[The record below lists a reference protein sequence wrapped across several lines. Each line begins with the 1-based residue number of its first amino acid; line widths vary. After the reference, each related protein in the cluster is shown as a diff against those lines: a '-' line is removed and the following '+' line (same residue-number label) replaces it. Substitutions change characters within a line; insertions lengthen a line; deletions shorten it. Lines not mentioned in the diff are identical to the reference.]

1 MANAVFEQADAIM
14 LSSETSVGQF
24 PAMCVEAMD
33 RIARRMEREDGARF
47 HEEAELSDERLK
59 LAKVAVQMADDMEAQ
74 ALVVFTVEGKMVPEA
89 AWMRPREARIMA
101 LCPSERVAG
110 QMTLYRGV
118 VPVVVK
124 EVHSKL
130 PGEEVEAAL
139 ETLKEKAL
147 LKSGDTV
154 VVISSHLA
162 VEEIA
167 DSVQMH
173 RVG

>member
-1 MANAVFEQADAIM
+1 
-14 LSSETSVGQF
+14 
-24 PAMCVEAMD
+24 
-33 RIARRMEREDGARF
+33 
-47 HEEAELSDERLK
+47 
-59 LAKVAVQMADDMEAQ
+59 
-74 ALVVFTVEGKMVPEA
+74 
-89 AWMRPREARIMA
+89 MA

-110 QMTLYRGV
+110 EMTLYRGV
-118 VPVVVK
+118 VPVVVE
-124 EVHSKL
+124 EVHSEL
-130 PGEEVEAAL
+130 PTEEVEAAL

-173 RVG
+173 RVS

>member
-1 MANAVFEQADAIM
+1 
-14 LSSETSVGQF
+14 
-24 PAMCVEAMD
+24 
-33 RIARRMEREDGARF
+33 
-47 HEEAELSDERLK
+47 
-59 LAKVAVQMADDMEAQ
+59 
-74 ALVVFTVEGKMVPEA
+74 
-89 AWMRPREARIMA
+89 MA

-110 QMTLYRGV
+110 QMTLFRGV
-118 VPVVVK
+118 VPVVVE
-124 EVHSKL
+124 EVHSEL
-130 PGEEVEAAL
+130 PTEEVEAAL

-162 VEEIA
+162 VAEIA